1 MLILAVHGG
10 ILTSSDWRHR
20 LAFIA
25 YGIIGIIMVL
35 GQGLLQHRE
44 DSKHS
49 NDTVELKDTIK
60 NLRDQVF
67 ALNNALKLQVSIDD
81 LHHLESVIIIG
92 FDHLESVVREG
103 RPGKPVHQA
112 ATQPSLPPAVV
123 EHIRI
128 MQRRAASDDPN
139 APYGLQ
145 VVMQTDVTMQPVAFK
160 VECDHEITQ
169 AKAFIV
175 GEGAYMS
182 VGTSYSGDRKSF
194 MFSWK
199 YPPFT
204 PSSSLVVTLLSK
216 EDIHVTKVEKIQP
229 LF

>member
-1 MLILAVHGG
+1 MA
-10 ILTSSDWRHR
+10 SSDPRHR
-20 LAFIA
+20 RAFIV
-25 YGIIGIIMVL
+25 YGIIGFILVV
-35 GQGLLQHRE
+35 GQGLLLYRE

-49 NDTVELKDTIK
+49 HDTKDLTSIIS

-81 LHHLESVIIIG
+81 IHHLESVITTGI
-92 FDHLESVVREG
+92 DHLESVVREG
-103 RPGKPVHQA
+103 RPSKPVQQA
-112 ATQPSLPPAVV
+112 VAQPSLLPAVV

-128 MQRRAASDDPN
+128 VQRRAASDDPN

-175 GEGAYMS
+175 AEGAYMS
-182 VGTSYSGDRKSF
+182 VGTSYSSDRKSF

-204 PSSSLVVTLLSK
+204 PSSSLIVTLLSK